1 MLAILEK
8 RGEHL
13 LISHLGKDSAPTIA
27 EDIILLE
34 VGSELA
40 LIETR
45 SQQERLLTYIR
56 KSLNNYN
63 ITLQITVNKEIA
75 PVTAYTPEE
84 KYLALKE
91 QNPLLETFVRELG
104 LQF

>member
-27 EDIILLE
+27 EDVILLE
-34 VGSELA
+34 VG
-40 LIETR
+40 
-45 SQQERLLTYIR
+45 
-56 KSLNNYN
+56 SLNNYN

-75 PVTAYTPEE
+75 PITAYTPEE

>member
-13 LISHLGKDSAPTIA
+13 LISHLGKDSAPTIT
-27 EDIILLE
+27 ED